1 MNRFFNHLAAS
12 LLGTMLIV
20 LPPAAQ
26 EAEIIATPKSN
37 DTPVV
42 APLEKEPPV
51 PPAPPKK
58 SSSSRRRSSSRT
70 TYEDI
75 VMVGGV
81 PVTIKTGETA
91 RDVVVVGSN
100 VEVDGLV
107 QGELVVVLGNVRI
120 GPNGKVTEGPL
131 IIGGDLHTEP
141 GAKIGVNPTVLSFAA
156 LGGVTN
162 VWNPALVDA
171 SKRWVSE
178 GALRIRPLP
187 HALPLAW
194 VVAGFLLGF
203 FVLIGLVFQRPVAAS
218 MAVLDERPGSAL
230 FSGLLVGFLALLVV
244 LLLFISIVGWV
255 LLPFVVCAL
264 GACFIIGKVAVYRYA
279 GQALGGQLGVAFLQN
294 PIVALIAG
302 TLLFYLCYTVP
313 VLGAIAWL
321 MVVPLG
327 LGSVVM
333 ATLGRRQSASAGG
346 PAAGVVYDP
355 LPGAAAVPPPLL
367 PRIGFWMRFLATFL
381 DFMLVGLVMAL
392 IYHRDPAQWFLLAWS
407 VYHLALWTWKG
418 TTVGGVIVGLR
429 IVREDGSPINFA
441 VAAVRLLGGFFSAA
455 LFFLGFFWA
464 GWSADRQAWHD
475 KIAGTVVIRAT
486 KSSPLL

>member
-1 MNRFFNHLAAS
+1 MNRLFHHPAAS
-12 LLGTMLIV
+12 LLLTMLIV

-26 EAEIIATPKSN
+26 EAEPAPAPKTN
-37 DTPVV
+37 EVV
-42 APLEKEPPV
+42 AVMAVERETP
-51 PPAPPKK
+51 PPKR

-81 PVTIKTGETA
+81 PVTIKAGETA

-100 VEVDGLV
+100 VDVDGSI

-120 GPNGKVTEGPL
+120 GPAGRVADGPV

-141 GAKIGVNPTVLSFAA
+141 GAKIGVNPTVLSLAA

-162 VWNPALVDA
+162 VLNPSLVEA

-194 VVAGFLLGF
+194 IVAGFMLGF
-203 FVLIGLVFQRPVAAS
+203 FVLVGLIFQRPVAAS
-218 MAVLDERPGSAL
+218 VAILDDRPGSAL
-230 FSGLLVGFLALLVV
+230 LSGLLVGFFSVLLV

-264 GACFIIGKVAVYRYA
+264 AACAIIGKVAVYRYA
-279 GQALGGQLGVAFLQN
+279 GQALGSQLGVQFLQN
-294 PIVALIAG
+294 PLVALVAG
-302 TLLFYLCYTVP
+302 TLIFYLCYAVP
-313 VLGAIAWL
+313 VLGAVVWL
-321 MVVPLG
+321 MVLPLG
-327 LGSVVM
+327 LGSVIM
-333 ATLGRRQSASAGG
+333 ATLGRRRSAESATADGMPFDG
-346 PAAGVVYDP
+346 T
-355 LPGAAAVPPPLL
+355 PGASQVPPLL
-367 PRIGFWMRFLATFL
+367 LPRVGFWMRFLATFL
-381 DFMLVGLVMAL
+381 DFMLVGLVMAM
-392 IYHRDPAQWFLLAWS
+392 IAGRPQWFLLAWA
-407 VYHLALWTWKG
+407 VYHLALWSWKG

-429 IVREDGSPINFA
+429 IVRLDGSAINFP

-464 GWSADRQAWHD
+464 GWSADRQSWHD
-475 KIAGTVVIRAT
+475 KIAGTVVVRAPRAT
-486 KSSPLL
+486 PLL